1 MSHFSLIERQ
11 RGLVLLIAMI
21 ALVVL
26 SLAAVALIRNV
37 DNATVIA
44 GNLAFKQ
51 SATSS
56 GEAALIR
63 ANQWLAAQAA
73 VDPPVG
79 FDNNNLAVGYYAT
92 MTSLTTLRGLSSEKV
107 LESLTADATWD
118 VANSRAAF
126 AAKLTCQPPQE
137 SKLDGD
143 AYTDCSGNTIRYVIE
158 RMCSHTGAVE
168 GSALANPLQK
178 CLFGPSVDSGGS
190 QKVGTVSVPK
200 ADASP
205 MFRITA
211 RSAGP
216 KNTFGYIQSFVY

>member
-1 MSHFSLIERQ
+1 MNNCPLIERQ
-11 RGLVLLIAMI
+11 RGLILLIAMI

-26 SLAAVALIRNV
+26 SLAAVALIRTV
-37 DNATVIA
+37 DSATIIA

-51 SATSS
+51 STTSS

-79 FDNNNLAVGYYAT
+79 FDNNNLAAGYYAT
-92 MTSLTTLRGLSSEKV
+92 MTSLTTLRGLPSEKIF
-107 LESLTADATWD
+107 EALTADATWA
-118 VANSRAAF
+118 VANSQAAIV
-126 AAKLTCQPPQE
+126 KCNGVD
-137 SKLDGD
+137 SDK
-143 AYTDCSGNTIRYVIE
+143 DCSGNTIRYVIE
-158 RMCSHTGAVE
+158 RMCSHPGAVE
-168 GSALANPLQK
+168 GSALADPLQK
-178 CLFGPSVDSGGS
+178 CLFGPSVESGGS
-190 QKVGTVSVPK
+190 HQGGDYGVATTE
-200 ADASP
+200 ASP

>member
-1 MSHFSLIERQ
+1 MSHYSLIERQ

-63 ANQWLAAQAA
+63 ANQWLAAQA
-73 VDPPVG
+73 VLDPPVG
-79 FDNNNLAVGYYAT
+79 FDSNNLAVGYYAT
-92 MTSLTTLRGLSSEKV
+92 MTSLTTLRGLPSEKV

-118 VANSRAAF
+118 AANSRAAF
-126 AAKLTCQPPQE
+126 VAKLTCPPPQE
-137 SKLDGD
+137 SKLVGDG
-143 AYTDCSGNTIRYVIE
+143 YTDCSGNTIRYVIE
-158 RMCSHTGAVE
+158 RMCSRTGAVE
-168 GSALANPLQK
+168 GSALADPLQK
-178 CLFGPSVDSGGS
+178 CLFGPSVESGGS
-190 QKVGTVSVPK
+190 HK
-200 ADASP
+200 AGSAGVATAEASP

>member
-1 MSHFSLIERQ
+1 MNQYSLIKRQ

-26 SLAAVALIRNV
+26 SLAAVALIRTV
-37 DNATVIA
+37 DSATIIA

-51 SATSS
+51 STTAS

-63 ANQWLAAQAA
+63 ANQWLATQAA

-92 MTSLTTLRGLSSEKV
+92 MTSLTALRGLPSEKV
-107 LESLTADATWD
+107 YEALTADATWA
-118 VANSRAAF
+118 VANSQAAIV
-126 AAKLTCQPPQE
+126 KCNGID
-137 SKLDGD
+137 SDK
-143 AYTDCSGNTIRYVIE
+143 DCSGNTIRYVIE
-158 RMCSHTGAVE
+158 RMCSHPGAAE

-178 CLFGPSVDSGGS
+178 CLFGPSRPSGIS
-190 QKVGTVSVPK
+190 QKVCPPEGCPPTQ
-200 ADASP
+200 DASP

>member
-1 MSHFSLIERQ
+1 MNQYSLIKRQ

-26 SLAAVALIRNV
+26 SLAAVALIRTV
-37 DNATVIA
+37 DSATIIA

-51 SATSS
+51 STTAS

-63 ANQWLAAQAA
+63 ANQWLATQAA

-92 MTSLTTLRGLSSEKV
+92 MTSLTALRGLPSEKV
-107 LESLTADATWD
+107 YEALTADATWA
-118 VANSRAAF
+118 VANSQAAIV
-126 AAKLTCQPPQE
+126 KCNGID
-137 SKLDGD
+137 SDK
-143 AYTDCSGNTIRYVIE
+143 DCSGNTIRYVIE
-158 RMCSHTGAVE
+158 RMCSHPGAAE

-178 CLFGPSVDSGGS
+178 CLFGPSVESGGS
-190 QKVGTVSVPK
+190 HKPCQGGGCSP
-200 ADASP
+200 AGAEASP

>member
-1 MSHFSLIERQ
+1 MNQYSLIKRQ

-26 SLAAVALIRNV
+26 SLAAVALIRTV
-37 DNATVIA
+37 DSATIIA

-51 SATSS
+51 STTAS

-63 ANQWLAAQAA
+63 ANQWLATQAA

-92 MTSLTTLRGLSSEKV
+92 MTSLTALRGLPSEKV
-107 LESLTADATWD
+107 YEALTADATWA
-118 VANSRAAF
+118 VANSQAAIV
-126 AAKLTCQPPQE
+126 KCNGID
-137 SKLDGD
+137 SDK
-143 AYTDCSGNTIRYVIE
+143 DCSGNTIRYVIE
-158 RMCSHTGAVE
+158 RMCSLPGAVE
-168 GSALANPLQK
+168 GSPLANPLQK
-178 CLFGPSVDSGGS
+178 CLFGPSVESGGS
-190 QKVGTVSVPK
+190 RKGGGQSNPSVE
-200 ADASP
+200 ASP

>member
-1 MSHFSLIERQ
+1 MNQYPQVKRQ

-26 SLAAVALIRNV
+26 SLAAVALIRTV
-37 DNATVIA
+37 DSATIIA

-51 SATSS
+51 STTAS

-63 ANQWLAAQAA
+63 ANQWLATQAA

-79 FDNNNLAVGYYAT
+79 FDNNNPAVGYYAT
-92 MTSLTTLRGLSSEKV
+92 MTSLTALRGLPSEKV
-107 LESLTADATWD
+107 YEAVTADATWA
-118 VANSRAAF
+118 VANSQAAIV
-126 AAKLTCQPPQE
+126 KCNGVD
-137 SKLDGD
+137 SDK
-143 AYTDCSGNTIRYVIE
+143 DCSGNTIRYVIE
-158 RMCSHTGAVE
+158 RMCSLPGAVE

-178 CLFGPSVDSGGS
+178 CLFGPSVESGGTHRG
-190 QKVGTVSVPK
+190 GTPTNSS
-200 ADASP
+200 AEASP

>member
-1 MSHFSLIERQ
+1 MNQYSLIKRQ

-26 SLAAVALIRNV
+26 SLAAVALIRTV
-37 DNATVIA
+37 DSATIIA

-51 SATSS
+51 STTAS

-63 ANQWLAAQAA
+63 ANQWLATQAA

-92 MTSLTTLRGLSSEKV
+92 MTSLTALRGLPSEKV
-107 LESLTADATWD
+107 YEALTADATWA
-118 VANSRAAF
+118 VANSQAAIV
-126 AAKLTCQPPQE
+126 KCNGID
-137 SKLDGD
+137 SDK
-143 AYTDCSGNTIRYVIE
+143 DCSGNTIRYVIE
-158 RMCSHTGAVE
+158 RMCSHPGAAE

-178 CLFGPSVDSGGS
+178 CLFGPSQDPGGTHQGGKQTGPSG
-190 QKVGTVSVPK
+190 T
-200 ADASP
+200 ASP

>member
-1 MSHFSLIERQ
+1 MNHYSLIDRQ

-26 SLAAVALIRNV
+26 SLASVALIRTV
-37 DNATVIA
+37 DSATIIA

-63 ANQWLAAQAA
+63 ANQWLAEQAA

-79 FDNNNLAVGYYAT
+79 FDSNNLAAGYYAT
-92 MTSLTTLRGLSSEKV
+92 MTSLTTLRGLPSDKV
-107 LESLTADATWD
+107 LEALTNDSTWSG
-118 VANSRAAF
+118 ANSHGAVV
-126 AAKLTCQPPQE
+126 KCNGVD
-137 SKLDGD
+137 SDK
-143 AYTDCSGNTIRYVIE
+143 DCSGNTIRYVIE
-158 RMCSHTGAVE
+158 RMCSLPGAVE
-168 GSALANPLQK
+168 GSPLANPLQK
-178 CLFGPSVDSGGS
+178 CLFGPSVESGGS
-190 QKVGTVSVPK
+190 HKGGTAGV
-200 ADASP
+200 ATAEASP

>member
-1 MSHFSLIERQ
+1 MNSYSLIKHQ
-11 RGLVLLIAMI
+11 HGLVLLIAMI

-26 SLAAVALIRNV
+26 SLASVALIRTV
-37 DNATVIA
+37 DSATIIA

-63 ANQWLAAQAA
+63 ANQWLAEQAA

-79 FDNNNLAVGYYAT
+79 LESNSFAAGYYAT
-92 MTSLTTLRGLSSEKV
+92 MTSLTT
-107 LESLTADATWD
+107 SLTDDSTWSG
-118 VANSRAAF
+118 ANSHGAVV
-126 AAKLTCQPPQE
+126 KCNGVD
-137 SKLDGD
+137 SDK
-143 AYTDCSGNTIRYVIE
+143 DCSGNTIRYVIE
-158 RMCSHTGAVE
+158 RMCKLP
-168 GSALANPLQK
+168 GSATEALNPGQK
-178 CLFGPSVDSGGS
+178 CLFGPSIESGGS
-190 QKVGTVSVPK
+190 HQGGK
-200 ADASP
+200 AGVASTEASP

>member
-1 MSHFSLIERQ
+1 MSHYSLIERQ

-37 DNATVIA
+37 DSATVIA

-63 ANQWLAAQAA
+63 ANQWLLAQPS
-73 VDPPVG
+73 VS

-92 MTSLTTLRGLSSEKV
+92 MTSLTTLRGLPSEKV
-107 LESLTADATWD
+107 FESLTADATWD
-118 VANSRAAF
+118 AANSRAAF
-126 AAKLTCQPPQE
+126 AAQLTCLPPQE
-137 SKLDGD
+137 SKLVNDG
-143 AYTDCSGNTIRYVIE
+143 YTDCSGNMVRYVIE
-158 RMCSHTGAVE
+158 RMCTRPGPTELSGELVIDPAQH
-168 GSALANPLQK
+168 
-178 CLFGPSVDSGGS
+178 CLFGPSSDTGS
-190 QKVGTVSVPK
+190 HITGKPGDLTVN
-200 ADASP
+200 AMP